1 MPLFCTMVFF
11 IGSEEEQTQ
20 YCFQIYD
27 INSDGFITREEM
39 TTLMKNCLM
48 RYREE
53 NKHGLCAVCRQ
64 GFSED
69 DGDSDEGI
77 KVRDS

>member
-11 IGSEEEQTQ
+11 IGTEEEQTQ

-48 RYREE
+48 RYTEE
-53 NKHGLCAVCRQ
+53 N
-64 GFSED
+64 
-69 DGDSDEGI
+69 I
-77 KVRDS
+77 

>member
-1 MPLFCTMVFF
+1 MLQGRVGTGLLCILERYMIQAYTMPLFCTMVFS
-11 IGSEEEQTQ
+11 IGTEEEQTQ

-53 NKHGLCAVCRQ
+53 N
-64 GFSED
+64 
-69 DGDSDEGI
+69 I
-77 KVRDS
+77 

>member
-1 MPLFCTMVFF
+1 MVLCT
-11 IGSEEEQTQ
+11 GSEEEQTQ

-48 RYREE
+48 RYREA
-53 NKHGLCAVCRQ
+53 NKHRLCAVVQ
-64 GFSED
+64 AGLQ
-69 DGDSDEGI
+69 
-77 KVRDS
+77 

>member
-1 MPLFCTMVFF
+1 MKGEQVNMIAECRLIQCQCFALCT
-11 IGSEEEQTQ
+11 GSEEEQTQ

-53 NKHGLCAVCRQ
+53 N
-64 GFSED
+64 
-69 DGDSDEGI
+69 I
-77 KVRDS
+77 

>member
-1 MPLFCTMVFF
+1 MQARLIQLTMAMFCTMVLCT
-11 IGSEEEQTQ
+11 GSEEEQTQ

-48 RYREE
+48 RYTEE
-53 NKHGLCAVCRQ
+53 N
-64 GFSED
+64 
-69 DGDSDEGI
+69 I
-77 KVRDS
+77 